1 MKGSLNAGLQPVW
14 YIGAIDLPY
23 AENKNILTVKAW
35 SGIKQFVKVKVNLI
49 PTELTPQQ
57 TSIIYASEADVLNQK
72 ECLIKLN
79 KIAIH
84 QMFILEEQTTKILK

>member
-57 TSIIYASEADVLNQK
+57 TSIIYASEADVLNMALFGMTAKQWRDK
-72 ECLIKLN
+72 NPDKR
-79 KIAIH
+79 AISGI
-84 QMFILEEQTTKILK
+84 MRV